1 MDPARCLGVIG
12 STGSIGRNTCTVV
25 RESAGRLRI
34 AGLAAHSNWQL
45 LLEQAVEFRP
55 SHIGLVDP
63 EAAAKLR
70 AALPA
75 GLACEVLDGPAS
87 LTAIAEL
94 PETDTAVCAA
104 LGSAGI
110 PPVAAAI
117 RAGKR
122 VGLANKEVLVAGGA
136 FITELVRR
144 HGVRLLPIDSEHS
157 AIFQCLRGENAAEAE
172 RIILTASGGPF
183 RGFDREKLAG
193 VTLAQALRHPNWTMG
208 RKITIDSATLMNK
221 GLEVIE
227 AHWLF
232 GLPYDRLRVMVHP
245 QSIIHSMV
253 EFHDGS
259 IMAQLG
265 IADMRLPIQFALSF
279 PERWPIGYL
288 PRLDL
293 TAIGTLTF
301 EEPDLEN
308 FRCLALAFVCGEK
321 GGSYPAVLNAA
332 NEVAVAEFL
341 AEHIRFPDIP
351 RILEAVLER
360 HDGHPATDLES
371 VLAADKW
378 ARTEALRVAAALA
391 ARPTP

>member
-1 MDPARCLGVIG
+1 MGPARCLGVIG
-12 STGSIGRNTCTVV
+12 STGSIGRNTCAVV
-25 RESAGRLRI
+25 RESGGRLRI
-34 AGLAAHSNWQL
+34 AGLAAHSSWRL
-45 LLEQAVEFRP
+45 LLEQAIEFRP
-55 SHIGLVDP
+55 SHVGLVEP
-63 EAAAKLR
+63 AAAAQLR

-75 GLACEVLDGPAS
+75 GLDCEVLDGPGS
-87 LTAIAEL
+87 LAAIAEL

-110 PPVAAAI
+110 QPVVAAI

-136 FITELVRR
+136 FITELVGR
-144 HGVRLLPIDSEHS
+144 HGVTLLPIDSEHS
-157 AIFQCLRGENAAEAE
+157 AIFQCLRGETTAEAS

-183 RGFDREKLAG
+183 RGFGLERLAS
-193 VTLAQALRHPNWTMG
+193 VTKEQALRHPNWTMG
-208 RKITIDSATLMNK
+208 QKITIDSATLMNK

-259 IMAQLG
+259 VIAQLG
-265 IADMRLPIQFALSF
+265 IADMRLPIQFALSY

-293 TAIGTLTF
+293 TAVGSLTF
-301 EEPDLEN
+301 EEPDLES
-308 FRCLALAFVCGEK
+308 FRCLKLAFTCGEK
-321 GGSYPAVLNAA
+321 GGTFPAVLNAA

-341 AEHIRFPDIP
+341 AGHLRFLDIP
-351 RILEAVLER
+351 GLLEEVLGH
-360 HDGHPATDLES
+360 HDGLPATSLDDI
-371 VLAADKW
+371 LAADAW
-378 ARTEALRVAAALA
+378 ARAEAARVAGALA
-391 ARPTP
+391 ARFTA